1 MHAIF
6 QNLHIFQIPTQSS
19 QTNNSNHSTH
29 SVSLLKLTAN
39 TLFLS
44 FQFSK
49 FTSISSRFKFIPSL
63 FQSLLKIQ
71 R

>member
-19 QTNNSNHSTH
+19 QTKNSNHSTL
-29 SVSLLKLTAN
+29 SLLKLTAN

-63 FQSLLKIQ
+63 FQALLKIQ